1 MSVPVFVVNL
11 ASSTDRWAFIKT
23 RAAEIG
29 LHLHRIE
36 AVDGRKIPT
45 EEWTDIDRPAFER
58 NTGRRILPGEYG
70 CYRSHILALQTFID
84 SSAAYGVILED
95 DVVPD
100 ADMMARTQA
109 IIDTLPGLDM
119 VKLVNHRAVGFI
131 QLDATSRADRIGRTF
146 AGPQGSAA
154 AYLVS
159 RQGAKQIVE
168 ALNKMSWPWD
178 VALENYWETGINGLT
193 VEKNIFA
200 FSQLRSQ
207 SNIAPDGYYNTFPVL
222 QRIPTAYVRAIN
234 HGRRFH
240 HAALGPAGLT
250 QEAYDPSTDRP
261 ANRFM
266 MALAGLAVLLM
277 LSVLW
282 IESDAYRLAG
292 IGLLISGLWVYF
304 ARDLWRYDK
313 PLIGLAGIACIAW
326 ASYVALRFGYN
337 VIVHPKAGTG
347 SAEGIYL
354 FPLFY
359 PTVGFAI
366 WHFCLRP
373 WQLVLAFILGSLCI
387 LGIFTDYSGIASDM
401 AITFTHNNTIHAS
414 VASGIILICAVA
426 FSVYI
431 INSPVRKAAEKGLLV
446 ALGAGVILLALIN
459 IMTLNSKGVWLAMAI
474 AMPIFLGGLF
484 LGRTGRTGLR
494 FAAIIFIL
502 LLGGIVA
509 TQFSD
514 RLISVAGP
522 TVTAGQSLLMD
533 IAAGTGI
540 IGSMESAIASPEIP
554 TSVRERLELWVA
566 ALTVWS
572 GSPIFGAGVGW
583 LSEWEKLDHADELKY
598 NLLHNGFLELGV
610 RYGILGFLFYG
621 SLFVWAVRKVFLAA
635 RHALIAPEAAHCYLA
650 VLVFFLVTNLT
661 NSNIRLAIG
670 ESSMWLLVSLAFY
683 CSYRLQEKGI
693 ERPCTWF

>member
-1 MSVPVFVVNL
+1 MSVLVFVVNL
-11 ASSTDRWAFIKT
+11 ASSSDRWAFMKN

-36 AVDGRKIPT
+36 AVDGRKIPS
-45 EEWTDIDRPAFER
+45 EDWTDIDRAAFER

-70 CYRSHILALQTFID
+70 CYRSHILALQAFID

-109 IIDTLPGLDM
+109 IIDTFPGLDM

-131 QLDATSRADRIGRTF
+131 RLDATWRADRIGRTL

-159 RQGAKQIVE
+159 RKGAKQLVE

-178 VALENYWETGINGLT
+178 VALETYWETGINGLT
-193 VEKNIFA
+193 VEKNILE

-207 SNIAPDGYYNTFPVL
+207 SSIAPDGYNDRFPVL
-222 QRIPTAYVRAIN
+222 QRIPTAYVRAIG
-234 HGRRFH
+234 HGHRFH
-240 HAALGPAGLT
+240 HAALGPAGMI
-250 QEAYDPSTDRP
+250 QKAYHPVTERP
-261 ANRFM
+261 VNRLM

-282 IESDAYRLAG
+282 TESDAYRFAG

-304 ARDLWRYDK
+304 TRDLWRYDK
-313 PLIGLAGIACIAW
+313 PLIGLAGIACIGW
-326 ASYVALRFGYN
+326 ASYVALRFGYT
-337 VIVHPKAGTG
+337 VLVHPQAGTG

-359 PTVGFAI
+359 STVGFAI
-366 WHFCLRP
+366 WLFCLRP
-373 WQLVLAFILGSLCI
+373 FQLVLAFMLGSLCF

-401 AITFTHNNTIHAS
+401 AITLAHNNTIHAS
-414 VASGIILICAVA
+414 VASGMILICAVA
-426 FSVYI
+426 FSVHI
-431 INSPVRKAAEKGLLV
+431 VNTAGRKAAEKGLLV

-459 IMTLNSKGVWLAMAI
+459 IMTLNSKGVWLAMTI
-474 AMPIFLGGLF
+474 AMPTLLSGLF
-484 LGRTGRTGLR
+484 LGRTGRTGPR
-494 FAAIIFIL
+494 IAAIIFVL
-502 LLGGIVA
+502 LLGGVVA
-509 TQFSD
+509 TLFSD
-514 RLISVAGP
+514 RLITVAGP
-522 TVTAGQSLLMD
+522 TVTAGQSLLKD

-540 IGSMESAIASPEIP
+540 IGSMENAIASPDIP
-554 TSVRERLELWVA
+554 TSVRERLELWLA
-566 ALTVWS
+566 ALTIWS
-572 GSPIFGAGVGW
+572 SSPILGAGVGW
-583 LSEWEKLDHADELKY
+583 LSEWEKLAQAGQLKY

-610 RYGILGFLFYG
+610 RYGILGLMFYG
-621 SLFVWAVRKVFLAA
+621 SLFGWAVRKVFFAA

-670 ESSMWLLVSLAFY
+670 ESSMWLLVSFAFY

-693 ERPCTWF
+693 ERPRTWF